1 MGEVYKIDRF
11 ETQNQVCIILYGGSM
26 AQLGLHWEIEHQN
39 DFNIE
44 TNSSHFRIS
53 NGRIYLVLTEVG

>member
-11 ETQNQVCIILYGGSM
+11 ETQNQVCIILYGGSI
-26 AQLGLHWEIEHQN
+26 AQSGLHWEIEHHN

-44 TNSSHFRIS
+44 TKSSDFRIS
-53 NGRIYLVLTEVG
+53 NGRIYLVLMEIG